1 MLQAQNWLE
10 MLVLYY
16 FSGEPGESPET
27 PNGFELPINGG
38 VPSLNE
44 FITHFPPLQYDPRSQ
59 YHFRFRGKDPSRGW
73 VWIDVSSPTA
83 TLPLAENDTVFAKVE
98 RIGVIPS
105 GKRFARLCRKKE
117 EISQSYEKNDT
128 TSTYHDNL
136 SPRMNESQYDMGAPT
151 TGRNS
156 EGRRDSGNHTD
167 LFDFMN
173 SAPTGTTSER
183 SKHVGTD
190 LGIGSSSTQQP
201 DFFGDSTPPLQ
212 SPSLSKQASDTDLFD
227 FVGGDTTLGGSGL
240 GSGGGS
246 ASVSTDDVFGM
257 GFGDSMGNSS
267 GLSNSQNPR
276 GGVGSHGSNNTD
288 LLGGTTG
295 GFDLLGGSSG
305 NGETSNLRNSG
316 TDLSDL
322 YAPASASSGAASRR
336 HTTAGI
342 AGVGGTSQPLNRA
355 ALAHK
360 REMEVQ
366 SNVNK
371 AVQEKRE
378 RDAKDAAEAA
388 GIEEARKVHDERL
401 TEWAYDKTSKQK
413 RNVRTL
419 LTTMHTVL
427 WQPNKWKE
435 VGLADVIQGSQ
446 VKAKYRKAMLIVH
459 PDRLAVERPEIRFI
473 AKRVFEAVNDAYR
486 EFEKLEGV

>member
-1 MLQAQNWLE
+1 MPLLC
-10 MLVLYY
+10 LYY
-16 FSGEPGESPET
+16 FNGEPGESPEM

-44 FITHFPPLQYDPRSQ
+44 FMAHFPPLQYDPSSE

-73 VWIDVSSPTA
+73 VWLDVSSPTA

-98 RIGVIPS
+98 RVGAIPS
-105 GKRFARLCRKKE
+105 GKRFARLCRKME
-117 EISQSYEKNDT
+117 ETGESFGASDSTSFHDT
-128 TSTYHDNL
+128 P
-136 SPRMNESQYDMGAPT
+136 SPRSTQYEHYDSVNGNTAK
-151 TGRNS
+151 RNS

-173 SAPTGTTSER
+173 SGPGESAP
-183 SKHVGTD
+183 K
-190 LGIGSSSTQQP
+190 SSSDVGGSGMGAQQP
-201 DFFGDSTPPLQ
+201 QHDFFGDSAPAPVPPTM
-212 SPSLSKQASDTDLFD
+212 SKQVSDSDLFD
-227 FVGGDTTLGGSGL
+227 FVGGDTSA
-240 GSGGGS
+240 GGGS
-246 ASVSTDDVFGM
+246 SSGGSTDDVFGM
-257 GFGDSMGNSS
+257 GFGDSAAGSS
-267 GLSNSQNPR
+267 VR
-276 GGVGSHGSNNTD
+276 G
-288 LLGGTTG
+288 
-295 GFDLLGGSSG
+295 LGGSSG
-305 NGETSNLRNSG
+305 SSESNGGADLLGGGAGDFDPFGTSSTSQTGSVRNSA

-322 YAPASASSGAASRR
+322 YAPAPAATGGNPGRR
-336 HTTAGI
+336 HTTAGPPGGD
-342 AGVGGTSQPLNRA
+342 AGPPLSRA

-360 REMEVQ
+360 RQMEVQ
-366 SNVNK
+366 NNVNK

-378 RDAKDAAEAA
+378 RDAKEAVEA
-388 GIEEARKVHDERL
+388 DGIEVARQQHDDRL

-446 VKAKYRKAMLIVH
+446 VKMKYRKAMLVVH
-459 PDRLAVERPEIRFI
+459 PDRLAGEKPEIRFI